1 MIRFK
6 VETKPIRMSVERV
19 AVIGEGGYSKG
30 YAAGYDAG
38 YKSGYDAGETAGYNR
53 GYEEGYNAGSQ
64 QQTAILGKAVLGKM
78 KLA

>member
-6 VETKPIRMSVERV
+6 IRQNDSIRFKIEKASYV
-19 AVIGEGGYSKG
+19 EGGYSKG
-30 YAAGYDAG
+30 YAAGYD
-38 YKSGYDAGETAGYNR
+38 AGYNR

>member
-1 MIRFK
+1 MSEFDVVVKPGAKKRLLTAGKYCDRNII
-6 VETKPIRMSVERV
+6 VEAED
-19 AVIGEGGYSKG
+19 GYSEG
-30 YAAGYDAG
+30 YTAGYD
-38 YKSGYDAGETAGYNR
+38 AGYNR